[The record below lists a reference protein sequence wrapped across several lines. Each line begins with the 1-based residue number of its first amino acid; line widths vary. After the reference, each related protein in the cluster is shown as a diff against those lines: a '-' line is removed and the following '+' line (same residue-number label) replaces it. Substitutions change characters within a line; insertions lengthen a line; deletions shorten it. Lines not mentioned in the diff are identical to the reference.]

1 MNISICYYS
10 TIFSAGYKSK
20 QLSSLINKL
29 KDQHI
34 DFTTYS
40 IEFNLKNFL
49 IKENNHF
56 KTSIPLIPMWFYGKF
71 PFKPYPSYYNYLLG
85 ELLFYFVFRKK
96 IINDNSNIVLVRN
109 RPSRLL
115 KYIKKNTK
123 KRIIME
129 VDQQHPLFTKN
140 AVLDQQK
147 KYSITQSNIY
157 LNKYAINDYIESFQ
171 YADLIIVYT
180 ENQKN
185 ILINNGV
192 KNKIFVNELGIE
204 NKINFNN
211 FRLINEKKEI
221 NFICFANHSLLKGT
235 HRLVEI
241 WNKYNINKKLYIVG
255 SQEGDFKQF
264 LKNQQSV
271 SNNIIFIEKFTKDD
285 LKEISLINNL
295 VGVLLSYSEGY
306 PRVVSEYFENFIPV
320 IVSKI
325 IDRNIENLNFGRI
338 VNNEDDEDILNA
350 INTMSDVGKY
360 IDCQENI
367 IKYDFPTNDDFIKNY
382 IKIILDCEL

>member
-10 TIFSAGYKSK
+10 TIFSTGYKSK

-29 KDQHI
+29 KEQHI

-40 IEFNLKNFL
+40 IEYNLKNFL
-49 IKENNHF
+49 IKENNHY
-56 KTSIPLIPMWFYGKF
+56 KTSIPLIPLWLYGKF
-71 PFKPYPSYYNYLLG
+71 PFKLYPSYYNYLLG
-85 ELLFYFVFRKK
+85 ELLFYFVFRKI

-115 KYIKKNTK
+115 KYIKKNTLK
-123 KRIIME
+123 SIIME
-129 VDQQHPLFTKN
+129 VDQQHPLFTMN
-140 AVLDQQK
+140 TVLDQQK
-147 KYSITQSNIY
+147 KYSIPQSNIY
-157 LNKYAINDYIESFQ
+157 LNKFAINDYIESFK
-171 YADLIIVYT
+171 YADFIIVYT

-185 ILINNGV
+185 ILIKYGV
-192 KNKIFVNELGIE
+192 KNKIFINELGIE

-211 FRLINEKKEI
+211 FRLIHEKKEI
-221 NFICFANHSLLKGT
+221 DFICFANHSLLKGT

-241 WNKYNINKKLYIVG
+241 WNKYKINKKLYIVG

-264 LKNQQSV
+264 LKNQHSI
-271 SNNIIFIEKFTKDD
+271 SNNIIFVEKFTKND
-285 LKEISLINNL
+285 LKEISLKNNL

-306 PRVVSEYFENFIPV
+306 PRVVSEFFENLIPV

-325 IDRNIENLNFGRI
+325 IDRNIENLNFGKI

-350 INTMSDVGKY
+350 INTMSDVRKY

-367 IKYDFPTNDDFIKNY
+367 IKYNFPTNDDFIKNY